1 MELILLFII
10 LTACNVVLGT
20 VKSLL
25 TINGTKFWA
34 ALINAVSY
42 AVNAAAVIYMTDDQ
56 LNFWLKI
63 LIVAAI
69 NYIGVYIVKY
79 IEEKNTKEK
88 LWKIEC
94 ITLSEYAEAIH
105 AELDNLNIYNRYI
118 EGVGKYVIVNIYAET
133 REQSKLVKTLL
144 KNYNVRYF
152 VVESQIL

>member
-1 MELILLFII
+1 MNLILLFII
-10 LTACNVVLGT
+10 LTTCNVVLGT

-56 LNFWLKI
+56 LNFWLKLI
-63 LIVAAI
+63 IVAAI

-79 IEEKNTKEK
+79 IEEKNIKEK

-133 REQSKLVKTLL
+133 KEQSKLVKTLL

-152 VVESQIL
+152 VVESQLL

>member
-1 MELILLFII
+1 MNLILLFII
-10 LTACNVVLGT
+10 LTTCNVVLGT

-56 LNFWLKI
+56 LNFWLKLI
-63 LIVAAI
+63 IVAAI

-79 IEEKNTKEK
+79 IEEKNIKEK

-133 REQSKLVKTLL
+133 KEQSKLVKTLL

>member
-10 LTACNVVLGT
+10 LTTCNVVLGT